1 MYFIG
6 IFQSFKTLIFEIPA
20 HKVGG
25 REGGGPSPH
34 QILRT
39 LTLLYSGLK
48 NSPVRGEFVYFHFTL
63 TLFLILIYRVVPLHS
78 GK

>member
-1 MYFIG
+1 MLNYYFGTIMYFNG

-34 QILRT
+34 R
-39 LTLLYSGLK
+39 
-48 NSPVRGEFVYFHFTL
+48 
-63 TLFLILIYRVVPLHS
+63 IY
-78 GK
+78 